1 MGFTSGSL
9 RERILAFQVSRALP
23 ITGECDSHT
32 WKTLLEA
39 GFRLGDRL
47 LYIRSPF
54 MRGEDVA
61 TLQSKL
67 GSLGFD
73 AGRVDG
79 IFGPD
84 TSKALK
90 DFQRNTGL
98 PVDGICGPTTVDEL
112 LRVFGR
118 SETNIHSIRE
128 MEFIRTQTRSLSD
141 MSISIIHQGYLDAAA
156 ELLRSSL
163 AHKGARAQVIMHP
176 DASTLAALSNAQK
189 ADVCIHIEEQPSKAE
204 IRYYKGFS
212 YTSSSGQILATL
224 IAKHMKAPNCDL
236 HVDVAGLNVPVL
248 RETKMTAVSLSI
260 QDASF
265 WVKYTPRA
273 SLAITSSL
281 QEWTSSD
288 FRHHL

>member
-1 MGFTSGSL
+1 
-9 RERILAFQVSRALP
+9 
-23 ITGECDSHT
+23 
-32 WKTLLEA
+32 
-39 GFRLGDRL
+39 
-47 LYIRSPF
+47 

-61 TLQSKL
+61 TLQNKL

-84 TSKALK
+84 TCKALK

-112 LRVFGR
+112 FRVFGR
-118 SETNIHSIRE
+118 SETNIHAVKE
-128 MEFIRTQTRSLSD
+128 LELIRTQTRRLSD
-141 MSISIIHQGYLDAAA
+141 MTISITHQGYLDAAA
-156 ELLRSSL
+156 ELLRSNL
-163 AHKGARAQVIMHP
+163 ANKGARVQVTMHP
-176 DASTLAALSNAQK
+176 DPSTLAALSNAQN

-212 YTSSSGQILATL
+212 YTSSSGLLLATL
-224 IAKHMKAPNCDL
+224 IAQHMRRPECNL
-236 HVDVAGLNVPVL
+236 QVEVVGLNVPVL
-248 RETKMTAVSLSI
+248 RETKMTAVSISI
-260 QDASF
+260 HDASF
-265 WVKYTPRA
+265 WVHHTPRA
-273 SLAITSSL
+273 SSAITSAL